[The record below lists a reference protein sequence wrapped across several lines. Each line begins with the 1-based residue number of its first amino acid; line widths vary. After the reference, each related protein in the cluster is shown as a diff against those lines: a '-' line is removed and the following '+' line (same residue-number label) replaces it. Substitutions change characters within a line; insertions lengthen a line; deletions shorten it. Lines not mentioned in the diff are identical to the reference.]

1 MSPLEGRIA
10 TRLLYLGNSLI
21 GASVLSLVLSYL
33 VQVYSALRERNALAL
48 TIDLMTGG
56 TADAVIMLARLLPHG
71 DADPAT
77 SELGNLVRPL
87 AAIKEAHHFHPLLAY
102 FRFHE
107 PRYAVSRF
115 TFVLLDLTALIEDL
129 LDQHHYRSLT
139 HHVAVDA
146 LRRGALQ
153 LLETLDREAGHHVR
167 PGRHA
172 EQSWRLRQRY
182 LAASTTLSRAHVT
195 VQPDR
200 ADRYVATRREWE
212 PAAERSALGYKPAD
226 LGVSLP
232 AEADNA
238 QT

>member
-1 MSPLEGRIA
+1 
-10 TRLLYLGNSLI
+10 
-21 GASVLSLVLSYL
+21 
-33 VQVYSALRERNALAL
+33 
-48 TIDLMTGG
+48 
-56 TADAVIMLARLLPHG
+56 MLAYL
-71 DADPAT
+71 
-77 SELGNLVRPL
+77 
-87 AAIKEAHHFHPLLAY
+87 
-102 FRFHE
+102 RFHE

-115 TFVLLDLTALIEDL
+115 AFVLLDLTALIEDL
-129 LDQHHYRSLT
+129 LDQHRYRSLT

-153 LLETLDREAGHHVR
+153 LSKTLDRDAGHHVR

-182 LAASTTLSRAHVT
+182 LAARAHVT

-212 PAAERSALGYKPAD
+212 PAAERVASALGYKPAD
-226 LGVSLP
+226 LGASMP